1 MKKEILKPFGIHLCE
16 LRVKKNL
23 TQADLTFKGKFDNDY
38 VDKVER
44 GERNPSL
51 KTLCRL
57 ADALGITL
65 TELLNFKFFFMI
77 TISVIG

>member
-16 LRVKKNL
+16 IRLNKNL
-23 TQADLTFKGKFDNDY
+23 TQADLSLKGSFDHNY
-38 VDKVER
+38 IKKVES

-57 ADALGITL
+57 ADALGISL
-65 TELLNFKFFFMI
+65 SELLNF
-77 TISVIG
+77 